1 MTAIT
6 RINKS
11 LDVNRGNDSHL
22 KLDDLRQKIFPDE
35 MKVRYLSFSDGSSEE
50 RKIWLSEVFHLFEE
64 YSYSEN
70 STNFI
75 ATTSSEFDAIF
86 IGGNDVG
93 RMIRVLKSFS
103 PILKNKLKVCILAN
117 ATPPKRARAV
127 AAGFDDVIDIERTSP
142 VEAVWR
148 SRAMWRRYVQS
159 FEQHFQDQ
167 RHDRQLVEIADISRL
182 PRRHKQILLSLV
194 ARKGRCLSYHE
205 ISNMIG
211 NGIDDVSVK
220 HIQVLICQIRK
231 VLNKDYKIVCEK
243 QRGYRITLEG

>member
-1 MTAIT
+1 MPH
-6 RINKS
+6 RPS
-11 LDVNRGNDSHL
+11 
-22 KLDDLRQKIFPDE
+22 
-35 MKVRYLSFSDGSSEE
+35 
-50 RKIWLSEVFHLFEE
+50 
-64 YSYSEN
+64 
-70 STNFI
+70 
-75 ATTSSEFDAIF
+75 
-86 IGGNDVG
+86 
-93 RMIRVLKSFS
+93 
-103 PILKNKLKVCILAN
+103 
-117 ATPPKRARAV
+117 ARAV

-211 NGIDDVSVK
+211 NGIDDVSMK